1 MQHGPGERNGIRVA
15 LGGELRDDRAAGVA
29 QAQRLCHLVE
39 GLAHRVVDGGAE
51 HAVVAPI
58 GHVHE
63 HGIAARNERH
73 HGRRREIGPA
83 DLVGVQV
90 SLQMVHDDEGDVGA
104 PGRALGEGH
113 AHHERAHEPRRVGDR
128 HGVQV
133 APAEARSPQ
142 ARRSDVERLVA
153 HAADGLDMLAA
164 GDLGHDAA
172 EARVEIHLGR
182 HHVRA
187 QNSPAVD
194 DGGGRLV
201 AGRLDGQNER
211 MICRDHVALPVG
223 GDLGRPR
230 ARSTARL
237 RVSHHAVRNR
247 RQRDSGQGPPHDEGV
262 LPVGIVAR
270 PAPQRLVAEGRVQR
284 LGPRVCGAYFQRTRA
299 RPQVAG
305 VVGHAGEQDAS
316 DAVAAPCGI
325 HSHLQNLQVAVD
337 HPAAGIAHQRRLGGK
352 RHLGISGIGGPPYP
366 VGAAQLVGHE
376 RLVPRIGSH
385 HGRLQ
390 GRHIGHMT
398 RIERLV
404 GDALAV
410 GPGVGDGRVVH
421 GHVLRAP
428 LARQG
433 TVGPGQALPL
443 VLLGVRQARVHGQGE
458 GRIVALGVEGI
469 ALPRAP

>member
-1 MQHGPGERNGIRVA
+1 MHEQS
-15 LGGELRDDRAAGVA
+15 
-29 QAQRLCHLVE
+29 
-39 GLAHRVVDGGAE
+39 
-51 HAVVAPI
+51 VAP
-58 GHVHE
+58 GH
-63 HGIAARNERH
+63 ERDH
-73 HGRRREIGPA
+73 RRRREILQP

-90 SLQMVHDDEGDVGA
+90 PFQMIHHDKRNVGA

-113 AHHERAHEPRRVGDR
+113 AHHECAHESRRVGDG
-128 HGVQV
+128 HGIEV

-153 HAADGLDMLAA
+153 HAADGLDVLAA
-164 GDLGHDAA
+164 GNFGDDAA
-172 EARVEIHLGR
+172 EAGVEIHLGR

-211 MICRDHVALPVG
+211 MICRDHIALPVG
-223 GDLGRPR
+223 GDLGRPW
-230 ARSTARL
+230 ARNIARP
-237 RVSHHAVRNR
+237 RVSHRTVRNR
-247 RQRDSGQGPPHDEGV
+247 CQGDGGQRALHDEGV
-262 LPVGIVAR
+262 LAVGVVAR
-270 PAPQRLVAEGRVQR
+270 AAAQHLVAEGRIQR
-284 LGPRVCGAYFQRTRA
+284 LGPGVCGTYFQRTRA

-337 HPAAGIAHQRRLGGK
+337 HPAAGITHQRRLGGK
-352 RHLGISGIGGPPYP
+352 RHLRVRGVGGPPHA
-366 VGAAQLVGHE
+366 VGAAQFVGHK
-376 RLVPRIGSH
+376 RPVPRIGSH

-390 GRHIGHMT
+390 GRHIGHMA
-398 RIERLV
+398 RVKRLV
-404 GDALAV
+404 GDALAI

>member
-1 MQHGPGERNGIRVA
+1 MIHHDKRN
-15 LGGELRDDRAAGVA
+15 
-29 QAQRLCHLVE
+29 
-39 GLAHRVVDGGAE
+39 
-51 HAVVAPI
+51 
-58 GHVHE
+58 
-63 HGIAARNERH
+63 
-73 HGRRREIGPA
+73 
-83 DLVGVQV
+83 
-90 SLQMVHDDEGDVGA
+90 VGA

-113 AHHERAHEPRRVGDR
+113 AHHECAHESRRVGDR

-153 HAADGLDMLAA
+153 HAADGLDVLAA
-164 GDLGHDAA
+164 GNFGDDAA
-172 EARVEIHLGR
+172 EAGVEIHLGR

-223 GDLGRPR
+223 GDLGRPWI
-230 ARSTARL
+230 RSMAGL
-237 RVSHHAVRNR
+237 RVSRSILAAEGGARGAPAGFVRDALAVRNR
-247 RQRDSGQGPPHDEGV
+247 CQGDGGQRALHDEGV
-262 LPVGIVAR
+262 LAVGVVAR
-270 PAPQRLVAEGRVQR
+270 AAAQHLVAEGRIQR
-284 LGPRVCGAYFQRTRA
+284 LGPGVCGTYFQRTRA

-337 HPAAGIAHQRRLGGK
+337 HPAAGITHQRRLGGK
-352 RHLGISGIGGPPYP
+352 RHLRVRGVGGPPYP

-433 TVGPGQALPL
+433 AVGPGQALPL
-443 VLLGVRQARVHGQGE
+443 ILLGVRQARVHGQGE